1 LRQPKTSRSEFS
13 QPPSNEIENT
23 SKGEYKMHTQ
33 ITQNTSEYRDIPVA
47 ALTESAS
54 NPRKR
59 FDENRLNELAAS
71 FKTQGVLAPLLVRE
85 LDDSR
90 YEVIAG
96 ARRLRAAKLAELE
109 KVPVRVVKLTDAE
122 AIEAQCVENLQ
133 REDIHPLEEAL
144 GFKSLLELGEPYN
157 IAHTAARAGKSEA
170 FIYGRLK
177 LADLIPPVA
186 EAFLKDE
193 ITIGH
198 ALLIAKL
205 QASQQQEAFAAAFRG
220 MWTSEG
226 NSQVLIPVRELAA
239 WIESNILLQLASV
252 PFDKQDETLIPAAG
266 SCANCPKRTGFN
278 KLLFADVRKD
288 SCTDPN
294 CFRTKVDAH
303 ISRTIETKPELVKI
317 SSAWNTREGAPLGR
331 NGYVELQIKKPKANG
346 SAAKQPA
353 IQRPCKKMTEAI
365 VMDGGNRGQIVR
377 VCVDPACRVHHV
389 NTPSPKQVERERV
402 EERKRIE
409 KEKLAITTRHRVLAT
424 ILQRVSPPLKKADL
438 LAIAHYLIGHLSYS
452 QVPAL
457 AKRHKVEPKKDSAA
471 QELLAKQ
478 VGTYD
483 EAELCKLLLEIS
495 LLDSAYQ
502 RSIGSRDDVLMD
514 AAKRYRVDAEKLQKA
529 VAEELAAKQDKKTK
543 GKAQPKSHTTAV

>member
-1 LRQPKTSRSEFS
+1 MRGVKIM
-13 QPPSNEIENT
+13 PS
-23 SKGEYKMHTQ
+23 
-33 ITQNTSEYRDIPVA
+33 TQNAVNNHEYRSIPIT
-47 ALTESAS
+47 ALAESAT

-59 FDENRLNELAAS
+59 FDAKSLEELAAS
-71 FKTQGVLAPLLVRE
+71 FKTQGILAPLLVRE
-85 LDDSR
+85 LEESK
-90 YEVIAG
+90 YEVVAG

-109 KVPVRVVKLTDAE
+109 KVPVRIVKLTDAE

-157 IAHTAARAGKSEA
+157 IAHIAARSGKSEA
-170 FIYGRLK
+170 YIYGRLR

-205 QASQQQEAFAAAFRG
+205 PASQQQEAFSAAFRG
-220 MWTSEG
+220 LWTSEG

-239 WIESNILLQLASV
+239 WIESNILLQLASA
-252 PFDKQDETLIPAAG
+252 PFDKQDETLVPEAG

-278 KLLFADVRKD
+278 KLLFPDVRKD
-288 SCTDPN
+288 SCTSPD
-294 CFRTKVDAH
+294 CFRAKIDACVKK
-303 ISRTIETKPELVKI
+303 TLETKPQLIQI
-317 SSAWNTREGAPLGR
+317 SAAWNSREGAPLGR
-331 NGYVELQIKKPKANG
+331 NQYVELEIKKPKPNG
-346 SAAKQPA
+346 ASTKLSAVQK
-353 IQRPCKKMTEAI
+353 PCDKMTEAI
-365 VMDGGNRGQIVR
+365 VMDGGKRGQVVK
-377 VCVDPACRVHHV
+377 VCADPACRIHHS
-389 NTPSPKQVERERV
+389 NTPSPQQVERERA

-409 KEKLAITTRHRVLAT
+409 KEKLAITTRHRILAT
-424 ILQRVSPPLKKADL
+424 ILQRVSAPLKKADL
-438 LAIAHYLIGHLSYS
+438 LAVARYLIGHLSYS

-457 AKRHKVEPKKDSAA
+457 AKRHKVETKKDSASA

-483 EAELCKLLLEIS
+483 ETELCKLLLEIS

-502 RSIGSRDDVLMD
+502 RSTVSRDDILID
-514 AAKRYRVDAEKLQKA
+514 AAKRYRVDTEKLQRA
-529 VAEELAAKQDKKTK
+529 VAKEFAAKRDQKAIRQKVRKT
-543 GKAQPKSHTTAV
+543 AD